1 MDTSTKLFGGISN
14 PTVALCGEF
23 ENETV
28 LRAILVQRKIS
39 VKIWT
44 SNIHALILGSAEEEY
59 EKRWKYRE
67 ALKRKIRILRESDF
81 LEPVDSDLWVDK
93 YKPRKIKEI
102 IGHMSQMNDIIKW
115 LQEWTLEK
123 KDDRAVLVTG
133 PPGIGKTTAVTLI
146 VKACG
151 YDSIELNASNERN
164 ASAVRRWFE
173 EAAKS
178 SHMGK
183 RRVVIMDEV
192 DGMSSGDRGG
202 VGELARIIKTC
213 TFPIICI
220 ANERSPKLSPLAKCS
235 LEVRFSRPTK
245 QLIAKT
251 ILSTVVKHTGLQIT
265 QGELEEL
272 CERNGNDIRQ
282 ILNFLQF
289 QSRGSSPVDRIKT
302 ALGIQEQTKDALQ
315 RLDAF
320 SATGKLFGSQGSF
333 DDKSNLVFVD
343 FGLVPLM
350 VAEGYA
356 AASGKGNNASYTD
369 VMKMEHCIR
378 AADYLGSY
386 DMIDR
391 TIHKTQN
398 WSLLPAS
405 VSMVVS
411 AASAAQ
417 GPAPFNIFPSA
428 LGKISKKNK
437 HMRWLRDLRKR
448 GGFASMEALLD
459 SRDLLRMRLFKSGQG
474 AKEIVDDLLALGLT
488 RDDMMETLVE
498 TVFPGDEASVSLDTK
513 TKSAVSRE
521 WRKRDIQED
530 SAAVDDDIDYVSDEE
545 DLSNIY

>member
-1 MDTSTKLFGGISN
+1 MDKTELH
-14 PTVALCGEF
+14 TVALCGEF
-23 ENETV
+23 ENEQV
-28 LRAILVQRKIS
+28 LRTILQQRKIS
-39 VKIWT
+39 VKIWAA
-44 SNIHALILGSAEEEY
+44 NLDALILGSTDGVEQ
-59 EKRWKYRE
+59 RWKYKE
-67 ALKRKIRILRESDF
+67 AVRRRMRILRETDF
-81 LEPVDSDLWVDK
+81 LEPVESDLWVDK
-93 YKPRKIKEI
+93 YKPKKLKDI
-102 IGHMSQMNDIIKW
+102 IGHMSQMNEIIKW
-115 LQEWTLEK
+115 LQEWTIEK

-151 YDSIELNASNERN
+151 YDSIELNASNERS
-164 ASAVRRWFE
+164 ALAVRRWFE
-173 EAAKS
+173 EASKS

-213 TFPIICI
+213 SFPIICI
-220 ANERSPKLSPLAKCS
+220 ANERNPKLSPLVKCS

-245 QLIAKT
+245 QTIAKT

-265 QGELEEL
+265 QGDLEEL

-282 ILNFLQF
+282 ILNYLQF
-289 QSRGSSPVDRIKT
+289 HSRSISAMDRVKN
-302 ALGIQEQTKDALQ
+302 ALGLEHSTKDALQ

-350 VAEGYA
+350 VAEGYVA
-356 AASGKGNNASYTD
+356 AAGKGNKASYTD

-378 AADYLGSY
+378 AAEYLGSY

-391 TIHKTQN
+391 AIHKSQN
-398 WSLLPAS
+398 WSLLPSS
-405 VSMVVS
+405 VAMVVS

-428 LGKISKKNK
+428 LGKLSKKNK
-437 HMRWLRDLRKR
+437 HMRMMRDMRR
-448 GGFASMEALLD
+448 HGQFGSMEALLD
-459 SRDLLRMRLFKSGQG
+459 SRDLLRKRLFKSGGG
-474 AKEIVDDLLALGLT
+474 AKEIVDDLLTLGLT
-488 RDDMMETLVE
+488 RDDMLETLVE
-498 TVFPGDEASVSLDTK
+498 TVFPGDEESVSLDTK

-521 WRKRDIQED
+521 WRKRDIQEE
-530 SAAVDDDIDYVSDEE
+530 SAVTASGSGEDDIDSISDDEYNE
-545 DLSNIY
+545 PF